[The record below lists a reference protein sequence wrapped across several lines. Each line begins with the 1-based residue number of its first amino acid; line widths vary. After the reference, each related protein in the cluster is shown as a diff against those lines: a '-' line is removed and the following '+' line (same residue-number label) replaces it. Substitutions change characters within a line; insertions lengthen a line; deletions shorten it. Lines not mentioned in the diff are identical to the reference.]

1 MCLDVLFLLCFI
13 FKNNFNIRLASNSAP
28 PLYFLKIIT
37 FFNYNKLSN
46 KNPAKLTI
54 TFIYTVT
61 TAAKETN
68 AAI

>member
-1 MCLDVLFLLCFI
+1 M
-13 FKNNFNIRLASNSAP
+13 LAPP

-37 FFNYNKLSN
+37 FFNYSKTYS
-46 KNPAKLTI
+46 KNPAKPTI

-68 AAI
+68 AANKG